1 MMRVE
6 YYVVLL
12 GWDTSENE
20 DEEYLRPPC
29 EIGGGS
35 FLPLIIYVNSRD
47 ERIFG
52 ENSTFLSFF
61 MQGFRIFAFSV
72 VKTF

>member
-1 MMRVE
+1 MI
-6 YYVVLL
+6 LL
-12 GWDTSENE
+12 GQDTSENE
-20 DEEYLRPPC
+20 DEEYLRPLVRSG
-29 EIGGGS
+29 EGRF
-35 FLPLIIYVNSRD
+35 FLVIIYVNSGD

>member
-1 MMRVE
+1 MI
-6 YYVVLL
+6 LI
-12 GWDTSENE
+12 GQDTCEKE
-20 DEEYLRPPC
+20 DEEYLRPLVRSG
-29 EIGGGS
+29 EDRF
-35 FLPLIIYVNSRD
+35 FLLLIYGNNVD

-52 ENSTFLSFF
+52 KNSTFLSFF